1 MQVLRVD
8 EDRRAVS
15 TTSGQMKKKVVGLF
29 LAKAQ
34 LLEWWRQNAPKMAK
48 SAGFG
53 GCGTFAL
60 RGLPRN
66 CQTTAADDETVRDG
80 VCYRFGRLP
89 RRLADGRVALVLSTN
104 TTQSNA
110 SPPPVDVR
118 APQVLAETVLRCRD
132 TRNNTLRHPRP
143 ASVSTTQE
151 MQRKDLRHLSK
162 DL

>member
-1 MQVLRVD
+1 MK
-8 EDRRAVS
+8 AKK
-15 TTSGQMKKKVVGLF
+15 KKKVVGLF

-89 RRLADGRVALVLSTN
+89 RRLADERVALVLSTN

-110 SPPPVDVR
+110 SPPPIDVR

-132 TRNNTLRHPRP
+132 TGNNTLRHPRP